1 MQGSLRVLHLVAGIY
16 GVIGGCRQMLVLLA
30 IVVLLEHRLTGA
42 LDVAVEEFVGV
53 GIFLLVQKPDAA
65 VVEIGTDMSQILAV
79 PLAELKVPP
88 ALLVGRSLYGVILK
102 RHLEELTGVVE
113 ELRRIVLLLQIQFL
127 VTEAVPDKKGRK
139 NLDFRK
145 GHKDYLAHIRSN
157 LYNGGIWFLNKQ
169 KYQDAYKFFDCY
181 IGCAEQP
188 MFKSYNYMEKD
199 KHLPTAAYYAVYS
212 GYKMKDPK
220 ATLHHSYVALK
231 DTVHYNY
238 MLQYLAETYALEKD
252 TARYVASLKEG
263 FKRVPT
269 FPFFFPR
276 LVEHYVDN
284 AQLDSAMVVVDEAL
298 TVVPDSDLYLAAK
311 SNLLLDQGKL
321 KECIEVSQKVIGVN
335 PEMPEPYYN
344 VGICYFNQAVEQDKN
359 SQNSRQVKAQVEA
372 DYKKALPYLVK
383 YRELEP
389 KEQGKWAF
397 PLYTIYLNLNM
408 GKEFDEIDKVM
419 RQSK

>member
-1 MQGSLRVLHLVAGIY
+1 MKRKLSIWKQFSLL
-16 GVIGGCRQMLVLLA
+16 
-30 IVVLLEHRLTGA
+30 
-42 LDVAVEEFVGV
+42 
-53 GIFLLVQKPDAA
+53 FLLMMSPMVVPAQKKEIQTAKDQVKAGRDLDKAVASMKKLLNDSVNRTNKKIWTVYFDA
-65 VVEIGTDMSQILAV
+65 VRKQYEQGNEKLY
-79 PLAELKVPP
+79 LKQKYDTAQLFNYTRQLFEV
-88 ALLVGRSLYGVILK
+88 AL
-102 RHLEELTGVVE
+102 
-113 ELRRIVLLLQIQFL
+113 QFDS
-127 VTEAVPDKKGRK
+127 VEAVPDKKGRK
-139 NLDFRK
+139 NLEFRK

-181 IGCAEQP
+181 IDCAEQP

-212 GYKMKDPK
+212 GYKMKNPK
-220 ATLHHSYVALK
+220 ATLHHSYMALK

-284 AQLDSAMVVVDEAL
+284 AQLDSAMAVVDEAL

>member
-1 MQGSLRVLHLVAGIY
+1 MKRKLSIWKQFSLL
-16 GVIGGCRQMLVLLA
+16 
-30 IVVLLEHRLTGA
+30 
-42 LDVAVEEFVGV
+42 
-53 GIFLLVQKPDAA
+53 FLLMMSPMVVPAQKKEIQTAKDHVKADKNLDQA
-65 VVEIGTDMSQILAV
+65 VASMKKLLNDSVNRTNKKIWTVYFDSMRKQYEQGNEKMY
-79 PLAELKVPP
+79 LKQKYDTAQLFNYTRQLFEV
-88 ALLVGRSLYGVILK
+88 AL
-102 RHLEELTGVVE
+102 
-113 ELRRIVLLLQIQFL
+113 QFDS
-127 VTEAVPDKKGRK
+127 VEAVPDKKGRK
-139 NLDFRK
+139 NLEFRK

-181 IGCAEQP
+181 IDCAEQP

-212 GYKMKDPK
+212 GYKMKNPK
-220 ATLHHSYVALK
+220 ATLHHSYMALK

-276 LVEHYVDN
+276 LVDHYVDN

-321 KECIEVSQKVIGVN
+321 KECIEVSQKVIDVN

-359 SQNSRQVKAQVEA
+359 SQNSRQVKAQVEG

-383 YRELEP
+383 DRELEP

>member
-1 MQGSLRVLHLVAGIY
+1 MMKRKLSIWKQFSLL
-16 GVIGGCRQMLVLLA
+16 
-30 IVVLLEHRLTGA
+30 
-42 LDVAVEEFVGV
+42 
-53 GIFLLVQKPDAA
+53 FLLMMSPMVVPAQKKEIQTAKDQVKAGKNLDQAVASMKKLLNDSVNRTNKKIWTVYFDA
-65 VVEIGTDMSQILAV
+65 VRKQYEQGNEKLY
-79 PLAELKVPP
+79 LKQKYDTAQLFNYTRQLFEV
-88 ALLVGRSLYGVILK
+88 AL
-102 RHLEELTGVVE
+102 
-113 ELRRIVLLLQIQFL
+113 QFDS
-127 VTEAVPDKKGRK
+127 VEAVPDKKGRK
-139 NLDFRK
+139 NLEFRK

-181 IGCAEQP
+181 IDCAEQP

-212 GYKMKDPK
+212 GYKMKNPK
-220 ATLHHSYVALK
+220 ATLHHSYMALK

-276 LVEHYVDN
+276 LVDHYVDN

-321 KECIEVSQKVIGVN
+321 KECIEVSQKVIDVN

-408 GKEFDEIDKVM
+408 GKEFDEIDKVI

>member
-1 MQGSLRVLHLVAGIY
+1 MMKRKLSIWKQFSLL
-16 GVIGGCRQMLVLLA
+16 
-30 IVVLLEHRLTGA
+30 
-42 LDVAVEEFVGV
+42 
-53 GIFLLVQKPDAA
+53 FLLMMSPMVVPAQKKEIQTAKDQVKAGRDLDKAVASMKKLLNDSVNRTNKKIWTVYFDA
-65 VVEIGTDMSQILAV
+65 VRKQYEQGNEKLY
-79 PLAELKVPP
+79 LKQKYDTAQLFNYTRQLFEV
-88 ALLVGRSLYGVILK
+88 AL
-102 RHLEELTGVVE
+102 
-113 ELRRIVLLLQIQFL
+113 QFDS
-127 VTEAVPDKKGRK
+127 VEAVPDKKGRK
-139 NLDFRK
+139 NLEFRK

-181 IGCAEQP
+181 IDCAEQP

-212 GYKMKDPK
+212 GYKMKNPK
-220 ATLHHSYVALK
+220 ATLHHSYMALK

-359 SQNSRQVKAQVEA
+359 SQNSRHVKAQVEA

>member
-1 MQGSLRVLHLVAGIY
+1 MKRKLSIWKQFSLL
-16 GVIGGCRQMLVLLA
+16 
-30 IVVLLEHRLTGA
+30 
-42 LDVAVEEFVGV
+42 
-53 GIFLLVQKPDAA
+53 FLLMMSPMVVPAQKKEIQTAKDQVKAGKNLDQAVASMKKLLNDSVNRTNRKIWTVYFDA
-65 VVEIGTDMSQILAV
+65 VRKQYEQGNEKLY
-79 PLAELKVPP
+79 LKQKYDTAQLFNYTRQLFEV
-88 ALLVGRSLYGVILK
+88 AL
-102 RHLEELTGVVE
+102 
-113 ELRRIVLLLQIQFL
+113 QFDS
-127 VTEAVPDKKGRK
+127 VEAVPDKKGRK
-139 NLDFRK
+139 NLEFRK

-181 IGCAEQP
+181 IDCAEQP

-212 GYKMKDPK
+212 GYKMKNPK
-220 ATLHHSYVALK
+220 ATLHHSYMALK

-276 LVEHYVDN
+276 LVDHYVDN

-321 KECIEVSQKVIGVN
+321 KECIEVSQKVIDVN

>member
-1 MQGSLRVLHLVAGIY
+1 MKRKLSIWKQFSLL
-16 GVIGGCRQMLVLLA
+16 
-30 IVVLLEHRLTGA
+30 
-42 LDVAVEEFVGV
+42 
-53 GIFLLVQKPDAA
+53 FLLMMSPMVVPAQKKEIQTAKDQVKAGRDLDKAVASMKKLLNDSVNRTNKKIWTVYFDA
-65 VVEIGTDMSQILAV
+65 VRKQYEQGNEKLY
-79 PLAELKVPP
+79 LKQKYDTAQLFNYTRQLFEV
-88 ALLVGRSLYGVILK
+88 AL
-102 RHLEELTGVVE
+102 
-113 ELRRIVLLLQIQFL
+113 QFDS
-127 VTEAVPDKKGRK
+127 VEAVPDKKGRK
-139 NLDFRK
+139 NLEFRK

-181 IGCAEQP
+181 IDCAEQP

-212 GYKMKDPK
+212 GYKLKNPK
-220 ATLHHSYVALK
+220 ATLHHSYMALK

-284 AQLDSAMVVVDEAL
+284 AQLDSAMMVVDEAL

-335 PEMPEPYYN
+335 PGMPEPYYN

-359 SQNSRQVKAQVEA
+359 SQNSRHVKAQVEA
-372 DYKKALPYLVK
+372 YYKKALPYLVK

>member
-1 MQGSLRVLHLVAGIY
+1 MKRKLSIWKQFSLL
-16 GVIGGCRQMLVLLA
+16 
-30 IVVLLEHRLTGA
+30 
-42 LDVAVEEFVGV
+42 
-53 GIFLLVQKPDAA
+53 FLLMMSPMVVPAQKKEIQTAKDQVKAGKNLDQAVASMKKLLNDSVNRTNKKIWTGYFDA
-65 VVEIGTDMSQILAV
+65 VRKQYEQGNEKLY
-79 PLAELKVPP
+79 LKQKYDTAQLFNYTRQLFEV
-88 ALLVGRSLYGVILK
+88 AL
-102 RHLEELTGVVE
+102 
-113 ELRRIVLLLQIQFL
+113 QFDS
-127 VTEAVPDKKGRK
+127 VEAVPDKKGRK
-139 NLDFRK
+139 NLEFRK

-181 IGCAEQP
+181 IDCAEQP

-212 GYKMKDPK
+212 GYKMKNPK
-220 ATLHHSYVALK
+220 ATLHHSYMALK

-276 LVEHYVDN
+276 LVDHYVDN

-321 KECIEVSQKVIGVN
+321 KECIEVSQKVIDVN

>member
-1 MQGSLRVLHLVAGIY
+1 MKRKLSIWKQFSLL
-16 GVIGGCRQMLVLLA
+16 
-30 IVVLLEHRLTGA
+30 
-42 LDVAVEEFVGV
+42 
-53 GIFLLVQKPDAA
+53 FLLMMSPMVVPAQKKEIQTAKDQVKAGKNLDQAVASMKKLLNDSVNRTNKKIWTVYFDA
-65 VVEIGTDMSQILAV
+65 VRKQYEQGNEKLY
-79 PLAELKVPP
+79 LKQKYDTAQLFNYTRQLFEV
-88 ALLVGRSLYGVILK
+88 AL
-102 RHLEELTGVVE
+102 
-113 ELRRIVLLLQIQFL
+113 QFDS
-127 VTEAVPDKKGRK
+127 VEAVPDKKGRK
-139 NLDFRK
+139 NLEFRK

-181 IGCAEQP
+181 IDCAEQP

-212 GYKMKDPK
+212 GYKMKNPK
-220 ATLHHSYVALK
+220 ATLHHSYMALK

-276 LVEHYVDN
+276 LVDHYVDN

-321 KECIEVSQKVIGVN
+321 KECIEVSQKVIDVN

>member
-1 MQGSLRVLHLVAGIY
+1 MKRKLSIWKQFSLL
-16 GVIGGCRQMLVLLA
+16 
-30 IVVLLEHRLTGA
+30 
-42 LDVAVEEFVGV
+42 
-53 GIFLLVQKPDAA
+53 FLLMMSPMVVPAQKKEIQTAKDQVKAGKNLDQAVASMKKLLNDSVNRTNKKIWTVYFDA
-65 VVEIGTDMSQILAV
+65 VRKQYEQGNEKLY
-79 PLAELKVPP
+79 LKQKYDTAQLFNYTRQLFEV
-88 ALLVGRSLYGVILK
+88 AL
-102 RHLEELTGVVE
+102 
-113 ELRRIVLLLQIQFL
+113 QFDS
-127 VTEAVPDKKGRK
+127 VEAVPDKKGRK
-139 NLDFRK
+139 NLEFRK

-181 IGCAEQP
+181 IDCAEQP

-212 GYKMKDPK
+212 GYKMKNPK
-220 ATLHHSYVALK
+220 ATLHHSYMALK
-231 DTVHYNY
+231 DMVHYNY

-276 LVEHYVDN
+276 LVDHYVDN

-321 KECIEVSQKVIGVN
+321 KECIEVSQKVIDVN

>member
-1 MQGSLRVLHLVAGIY
+1 MMKRKLSIWKQFSLL
-16 GVIGGCRQMLVLLA
+16 
-30 IVVLLEHRLTGA
+30 
-42 LDVAVEEFVGV
+42 
-53 GIFLLVQKPDAA
+53 FLLMMSPMVVPAQKKEIQTAKDQVKAGKNLDQAVASMKKLLNDSVNRTNKKIWTVYFDA
-65 VVEIGTDMSQILAV
+65 VRKQYEQGNEKLY
-79 PLAELKVPP
+79 LKQKYDTAQLFNYPRQLFEV
-88 ALLVGRSLYGVILK
+88 AL
-102 RHLEELTGVVE
+102 
-113 ELRRIVLLLQIQFL
+113 QFDS
-127 VTEAVPDKKGRK
+127 VEAVPDKKGRK
-139 NLDFRK
+139 NLEFRK

-181 IGCAEQP
+181 IDCAEQP

-212 GYKMKDPK
+212 GYKMKNPK
-220 ATLHHSYVALK
+220 ATLHHSYMALK

-276 LVEHYVDN
+276 LVDHYVDN

-321 KECIEVSQKVIGVN
+321 KECIEVSQKVIDVN

>member
-1 MQGSLRVLHLVAGIY
+1 MMKRKLSIWKQFSLL
-16 GVIGGCRQMLVLLA
+16 
-30 IVVLLEHRLTGA
+30 
-42 LDVAVEEFVGV
+42 
-53 GIFLLVQKPDAA
+53 FLLMMSPMVVPAQKKEIPTAKDQVKAGKNLDQAVASMKKLLNDSVNRTNKKIWTVYFDA
-65 VVEIGTDMSQILAV
+65 VRKQYEQGNEKLY
-79 PLAELKVPP
+79 LKQKYDTAQLFNYTRQLFEV
-88 ALLVGRSLYGVILK
+88 AL
-102 RHLEELTGVVE
+102 
-113 ELRRIVLLLQIQFL
+113 QFDS
-127 VTEAVPDKKGRK
+127 VEAVPDKKGRK
-139 NLDFRK
+139 NLEFRK

-181 IGCAEQP
+181 IDCAEQP

-212 GYKMKDPK
+212 GYKMKNPK
-220 ATLHHSYVALK
+220 ATLHHSYMALK

-276 LVEHYVDN
+276 LVDHYVDN

-321 KECIEVSQKVIGVN
+321 KECIEVSQKVIDVN

>member
-1 MQGSLRVLHLVAGIY
+1 MMKRKLSIWKQFSLL
-16 GVIGGCRQMLVLLA
+16 
-30 IVVLLEHRLTGA
+30 
-42 LDVAVEEFVGV
+42 
-53 GIFLLVQKPDAA
+53 FLLMMSPMVVPAQKKEIQTAKDQVKAGKNLDQAVASMKKLLNDSVNRTNKKIWTVYFDA
-65 VVEIGTDMSQILAV
+65 VRKQYEQGNEKLY
-79 PLAELKVPP
+79 LKQKYDTAQLFNYTRQLFEV
-88 ALLVGRSLYGVILK
+88 AL
-102 RHLEELTGVVE
+102 
-113 ELRRIVLLLQIQFL
+113 QFDS
-127 VTEAVPDKKGRK
+127 VEAVPDKKGRK
-139 NLDFRK
+139 NLEFRK

-181 IGCAEQP
+181 IDCAEQP
-188 MFKSYNYMEKD
+188 MFKSFNYMEKD

-212 GYKMKDPK
+212 GYKMKNPK
-220 ATLHHSYVALK
+220 ATLHHSYMALK

-276 LVEHYVDN
+276 LVDHYVDN

-321 KECIEVSQKVIGVN
+321 KECIEVSQKVIDVN

>member
-1 MQGSLRVLHLVAGIY
+1 MKRKLSIWKQFSLL
-16 GVIGGCRQMLVLLA
+16 
-30 IVVLLEHRLTGA
+30 
-42 LDVAVEEFVGV
+42 
-53 GIFLLVQKPDAA
+53 FLLMMSPMVVPAQKKEIQTAKDQVKAGKNLDQAVASMKKLLNDSVNRTNKKIWTVYFDA
-65 VVEIGTDMSQILAV
+65 VRKQYEQGNEKLY
-79 PLAELKVPP
+79 LKQKYDTAQLFNYTRQLFEV
-88 ALLVGRSLYGVILK
+88 AL
-102 RHLEELTGVVE
+102 
-113 ELRRIVLLLQIQFL
+113 QFDS
-127 VTEAVPDKKGRK
+127 VEAVPDKKGRK
-139 NLDFRK
+139 NLEFRK

-181 IGCAEQP
+181 IDCAEQP

-212 GYKMKDPK
+212 GYKMKNPK
-220 ATLHHSYVALK
+220 ATLHHSYLALK

-276 LVEHYVDN
+276 LVDHYVDN

-321 KECIEVSQKVIGVN
+321 KECIEVSQKVIDVN

>member
-1 MQGSLRVLHLVAGIY
+1 MKRKLSIWKQFSLL
-16 GVIGGCRQMLVLLA
+16 
-30 IVVLLEHRLTGA
+30 
-42 LDVAVEEFVGV
+42 
-53 GIFLLVQKPDAA
+53 FLLMMSPMVVPAQKKEIQTAKDQVKAGKNLDQAVASMKKLLNDSVNRTNKKIWTVYFDA
-65 VVEIGTDMSQILAV
+65 VRKQYEQGNEKLY
-79 PLAELKVPP
+79 LKQKYDTAQLFNYTRQLFEV
-88 ALLVGRSLYGVILK
+88 AL
-102 RHLEELTGVVE
+102 
-113 ELRRIVLLLQIQFL
+113 QFDS
-127 VTEAVPDKKGRK
+127 VEAVPDKKGRK
-139 NLDFRK
+139 NLEFRK

-181 IGCAEQP
+181 IDCAEQP

-212 GYKMKDPK
+212 GYKMKNPK
-220 ATLHHSYVALK
+220 ATLHHSYMALK

-276 LVEHYVDN
+276 LVDHYVDN

-298 TVVPDSDLYLAAK
+298 TVVPDSDSYLAAK

-321 KECIEVSQKVIGVN
+321 KECIEVSQKVIDVN

>member
-1 MQGSLRVLHLVAGIY
+1 MMKRKLSIWKQFSLL
-16 GVIGGCRQMLVLLA
+16 
-30 IVVLLEHRLTGA
+30 
-42 LDVAVEEFVGV
+42 
-53 GIFLLVQKPDAA
+53 FLLMMSPMVVPAQKEEIQTAKDQVKAGKNLDQAVASMKKLLNDSVNRTNKKIWTVYFDA
-65 VVEIGTDMSQILAV
+65 VRKQYEQGNEKLY
-79 PLAELKVPP
+79 LKQKYDTAQLFNYTRQLFEV
-88 ALLVGRSLYGVILK
+88 AL
-102 RHLEELTGVVE
+102 
-113 ELRRIVLLLQIQFL
+113 QFDS
-127 VTEAVPDKKGRK
+127 VEAVPDKKGRK
-139 NLDFRK
+139 NLEFRK

-181 IGCAEQP
+181 IDCAEQP
-188 MFKSYNYMEKD
+188 MFKSFNYMEKD

-212 GYKMKDPK
+212 GYKMKNPK
-220 ATLHHSYVALK
+220 ATLHHSYMALK

-276 LVEHYVDN
+276 LVDHYVDN

-321 KECIEVSQKVIGVN
+321 KECIEVSQKVIDVN

>member
-1 MQGSLRVLHLVAGIY
+1 MMKRKLSIWKQFSLL
-16 GVIGGCRQMLVLLA
+16 
-30 IVVLLEHRLTGA
+30 
-42 LDVAVEEFVGV
+42 
-53 GIFLLVQKPDAA
+53 FLLMMSPMVVPAQKKEIQTAKDQVKAGKNLDQAVASMKKLLNDSVNRTNKKIWTVYFDA
-65 VVEIGTDMSQILAV
+65 VRKQYEQGNEKLY
-79 PLAELKVPP
+79 LKQKYDTAQLFNYTRQLFEV
-88 ALLVGRSLYGVILK
+88 AL
-102 RHLEELTGVVE
+102 
-113 ELRRIVLLLQIQFL
+113 QFDS
-127 VTEAVPDKKGRK
+127 VEAVPDKKGRK
-139 NLDFRK
+139 NLEFRK

-181 IGCAEQP
+181 IDCAEQP

-212 GYKMKDPK
+212 GYKMKNPK
-220 ATLHHSYVALK
+220 ATLHHSYMALK

-276 LVEHYVDN
+276 LVDHYVDN

-311 SNLLLDQGKL
+311 SNLLLDQGRL
-321 KECIEVSQKVIGVN
+321 KECIEVSQKVIDVN

>member
-1 MQGSLRVLHLVAGIY
+1 MMKRKLSIWKQFSLL
-16 GVIGGCRQMLVLLA
+16 
-30 IVVLLEHRLTGA
+30 
-42 LDVAVEEFVGV
+42 
-53 GIFLLVQKPDAA
+53 FLLMMSPMVVPAQKKEIQTAKDQVKAGKNLDQAVASMKKLLNDSVNRTNKKIWTVYFDA
-65 VVEIGTDMSQILAV
+65 VRKQYEQGNEKLY
-79 PLAELKVPP
+79 LKQKYDTAQLFNYTRQLFEV
-88 ALLVGRSLYGVILK
+88 AL
-102 RHLEELTGVVE
+102 
-113 ELRRIVLLLQIQFL
+113 QFDS
-127 VTEAVPDKKGRK
+127 VEAVPDKKGRK
-139 NLDFRK
+139 NLEFRK

-181 IGCAEQP
+181 IDCAEQP

-212 GYKMKDPK
+212 GYKMKHPK
-220 ATLHHSYVALK
+220 ATLHHSYMALK

-276 LVEHYVDN
+276 LVDHYVDN

-321 KECIEVSQKVIGVN
+321 KECIEVSQKVIDVN

-372 DYKKALPYLVK
+372 DYKKAVPYLVK

>member
-1 MQGSLRVLHLVAGIY
+1 MKRKLSIWKQFSLL
-16 GVIGGCRQMLVLLA
+16 
-30 IVVLLEHRLTGA
+30 
-42 LDVAVEEFVGV
+42 
-53 GIFLLVQKPDAA
+53 FLLMMSPMVVPAQKKEIQTAKDQVKAGRDLDKAVASMKKLLNDSVNRTNKKIWTVYFDA
-65 VVEIGTDMSQILAV
+65 VRKQYEQGNEKLY
-79 PLAELKVPP
+79 LKQKYDTAQLFNYTRQLFEV
-88 ALLVGRSLYGVILK
+88 AL
-102 RHLEELTGVVE
+102 
-113 ELRRIVLLLQIQFL
+113 QFDS
-127 VTEAVPDKKGRK
+127 VEAVPDKKGRK
-139 NLDFRK
+139 NLEFRK

-181 IGCAEQP
+181 IDCAEQP

-212 GYKMKDPK
+212 GYKMKNPK
-220 ATLHHSYVALK
+220 ATLHHSYMALK

-276 LVEHYVDN
+276 LVDHYVDN

-321 KECIEVSQKVIGVN
+321 KKCIEVSQKVIDVN

>member
-1 MQGSLRVLHLVAGIY
+1 MMKRKLSIWKQFSLL
-16 GVIGGCRQMLVLLA
+16 
-30 IVVLLEHRLTGA
+30 
-42 LDVAVEEFVGV
+42 
-53 GIFLLVQKPDAA
+53 FLLMMSPMVVPAQKKEIQTAKDQVKAGKNLDQAVASMKKLLNDSVNRTNKKIWTVYFDA
-65 VVEIGTDMSQILAV
+65 VRKQYEQGNEKLY
-79 PLAELKVPP
+79 LKQKYDTAQLFNYTRQLFEV
-88 ALLVGRSLYGVILK
+88 AL
-102 RHLEELTGVVE
+102 
-113 ELRRIVLLLQIQFL
+113 QFDS
-127 VTEAVPDKKGRK
+127 VEAVPDKKGRK
-139 NLDFRK
+139 NLEFRK

-181 IGCAEQP
+181 IDCAEQP

-212 GYKMKDPK
+212 GYKMKNPK
-220 ATLHHSYVALK
+220 APLHHSYMALK

-276 LVEHYVDN
+276 LVDHYVDN

-321 KECIEVSQKVIGVN
+321 KECIEVSQKVIDVN

>member
-1 MQGSLRVLHLVAGIY
+1 MMKRKLSIWKQFSLLFLLMMSPMVVPAQKKEIQTAKDQVKAGKNLDQAVASMKKLLNDSVNRTNKKIWTVYFDAVRKQYEQGSDELYLKQKYDTAQLFNYTRQLFEVA
-16 GVIGGCRQMLVLLA
+16 
-30 IVVLLEHRLTGA
+30 
-42 LDVAVEEFVGV
+42 
-53 GIFLLVQKPDAA
+53 
-65 VVEIGTDMSQILAV
+65 
-79 PLAELKVPP
+79 
-88 ALLVGRSLYGVILK
+88 
-102 RHLEELTGVVE
+102 
-113 ELRRIVLLLQIQFL
+113 LQFDS
-127 VTEAVPDKKGRK
+127 VEAVPDKKGRK
-139 NLDFRK
+139 NLEFRK

-181 IGCAEQP
+181 IDCAEQP

-212 GYKMKDPK
+212 GYKMKNPK
-220 ATLHHSYVALK
+220 ATLHHSYMALK

-276 LVEHYVDN
+276 LVDHYVDN

-321 KECIEVSQKVIGVN
+321 KECIEVSQKVIDVN

>member
-1 MQGSLRVLHLVAGIY
+1 MMKRKLSIWKQFSLL
-16 GVIGGCRQMLVLLA
+16 
-30 IVVLLEHRLTGA
+30 
-42 LDVAVEEFVGV
+42 
-53 GIFLLVQKPDAA
+53 FLLMMSPMVVPAQKKEIQTAKDQVKAGKNLDQAVASMKKLLNDSVNRTNKKIWTVYFDA
-65 VVEIGTDMSQILAV
+65 VRKQYEQGNEKLY
-79 PLAELKVPP
+79 LKQKYDTAQLFNYTRQLFEV
-88 ALLVGRSLYGVILK
+88 AL
-102 RHLEELTGVVE
+102 
-113 ELRRIVLLLQIQFL
+113 QFDS
-127 VTEAVPDKKGRK
+127 VEAVPDKKGRK
-139 NLDFRK
+139 NLEFRK

-181 IGCAEQP
+181 IDCAEQP

-212 GYKMKDPK
+212 GYKMKNPK
-220 ATLHHSYVALK
+220 ATLHHSYMALK

-276 LVEHYVDN
+276 LVDHYVDN

-321 KECIEVSQKVIGVN
+321 KECIEVSQKVIDVN

-359 SQNSRQVKAQVEA
+359 SQNSRQVKARVAA

>member
-1 MQGSLRVLHLVAGIY
+1 MMKRKLSIWKQFSLL
-16 GVIGGCRQMLVLLA
+16 
-30 IVVLLEHRLTGA
+30 
-42 LDVAVEEFVGV
+42 
-53 GIFLLVQKPDAA
+53 FLLMMSPMVVPAQKKEIQTAKDQVKAGRDLDKAVASMKKLLNDSVNRTNKKIWTVYFDA
-65 VVEIGTDMSQILAV
+65 VRKQYEQGNEKLY
-79 PLAELKVPP
+79 LKQKYDTAQLFNYTRQLFEV
-88 ALLVGRSLYGVILK
+88 AL
-102 RHLEELTGVVE
+102 
-113 ELRRIVLLLQIQFL
+113 QFDS
-127 VTEAVPDKKGRK
+127 VEAVPDKKGRK
-139 NLDFRK
+139 NLEFRK

-181 IGCAEQP
+181 IDCAEQP

-212 GYKMKDPK
+212 GYKMKNPK
-220 ATLHHSYVALK
+220 ATLHHSYMALK

-284 AQLDSAMVVVDEAL
+284 AQLDSAMAVVDEAL

>member
-1 MQGSLRVLHLVAGIY
+1 MMKRKLSIWKQFSLL
-16 GVIGGCRQMLVLLA
+16 
-30 IVVLLEHRLTGA
+30 
-42 LDVAVEEFVGV
+42 
-53 GIFLLVQKPDAA
+53 FLLMMSPMVVPAQKKEIQTAKDQVKAGKNLDQAVASMKKLLNDSVNRTNKKIWTVYFDA
-65 VVEIGTDMSQILAV
+65 VRKQYEQGNEKLY
-79 PLAELKVPP
+79 LKQKYDTAQLFNYTRQLFEV
-88 ALLVGRSLYGVILK
+88 AL
-102 RHLEELTGVVE
+102 
-113 ELRRIVLLLQIQFL
+113 QFDS
-127 VTEAVPDKKGRK
+127 VEAVPDKKGRK
-139 NLDFRK
+139 NLEFRK
-145 GHKDYLAHIRSN
+145 VHKDYLAHIRSN

-181 IGCAEQP
+181 IDCAEQP

-212 GYKMKDPK
+212 GYKMKNPK
-220 ATLHHSYVALK
+220 ATLHHSYMALK

-276 LVEHYVDN
+276 LVDHYVDN

-321 KECIEVSQKVIGVN
+321 KECIEVSQKVIDVN

>member
-1 MQGSLRVLHLVAGIY
+1 MKRKLSIWKQFSLL
-16 GVIGGCRQMLVLLA
+16 
-30 IVVLLEHRLTGA
+30 
-42 LDVAVEEFVGV
+42 
-53 GIFLLVQKPDAA
+53 FLLMMSPMVVPAQKKEIQTAKDQVKAGRDLDKAVASMKKLLNDSVNRTNKKIWTVYFDA
-65 VVEIGTDMSQILAV
+65 VRKQYEQGNEKLY
-79 PLAELKVPP
+79 LKQKYDTAQLFNYTRQLFEV
-88 ALLVGRSLYGVILK
+88 AL
-102 RHLEELTGVVE
+102 
-113 ELRRIVLLLQIQFL
+113 QFDS
-127 VTEAVPDKKGRK
+127 VEAVPDKKGRK
-139 NLDFRK
+139 NLEFRK

-181 IGCAEQP
+181 IDCAEQP

-212 GYKMKDPK
+212 GYKMKNPK
-220 ATLHHSYVALK
+220 ATLHHSYMALK

-276 LVEHYVDN
+276 LVDHYVDN

-321 KECIEVSQKVIGVN
+321 KECIEVSQKVIDVN

>member
-1 MQGSLRVLHLVAGIY
+1 MMKRKLSIWKQFSLL
-16 GVIGGCRQMLVLLA
+16 
-30 IVVLLEHRLTGA
+30 
-42 LDVAVEEFVGV
+42 
-53 GIFLLVQKPDAA
+53 FLLMMSPMVVPAQKKEIQTAKDQVKAGKNLDQAVASMKKLLNDSVNRTNKKIWTVYFDA
-65 VVEIGTDMSQILAV
+65 VRKQYEQGNEKLY
-79 PLAELKVPP
+79 LKQKYDT
-88 ALLVGRSLYGVILK
+88 AQLFNYTRQLFEGAR
-102 RHLEELTGVVE
+102 
-113 ELRRIVLLLQIQFL
+113 QFDS
-127 VTEAVPDKKGRK
+127 VEAVPDKKGRK
-139 NLDFRK
+139 NLEFRK

-181 IGCAEQP
+181 IDCAEQP

-212 GYKMKDPK
+212 GYKMKNPK
-220 ATLHHSYVALK
+220 ATLHHSYMALK

-276 LVEHYVDN
+276 LVDHYVDN

-321 KECIEVSQKVIGVN
+321 KECIEVSQKVIDVN

>member
-1 MQGSLRVLHLVAGIY
+1 MKRKLSIWKQFSLL
-16 GVIGGCRQMLVLLA
+16 
-30 IVVLLEHRLTGA
+30 
-42 LDVAVEEFVGV
+42 
-53 GIFLLVQKPDAA
+53 FLLMMSPMVVPAQKKEIQTAKDQVKAGRDLDKAVASMKKLLNDSVNRTNKKIWTVYFDA
-65 VVEIGTDMSQILAV
+65 VRKQYEQGNEKLY
-79 PLAELKVPP
+79 LKQKYDTAQLFNYTRQLFEV
-88 ALLVGRSLYGVILK
+88 AL
-102 RHLEELTGVVE
+102 
-113 ELRRIVLLLQIQFL
+113 QFDS
-127 VTEAVPDKKGRK
+127 VEAVPGKKGRK
-139 NLDFRK
+139 NLEFRK

-181 IGCAEQP
+181 IDCAEQP

-212 GYKMKDPK
+212 GYKMKNPK

-276 LVEHYVDN
+276 LVDHYVDN
-284 AQLDSAMVVVDEAL
+284 AQLDSAMMVVDEAL

>member
-1 MQGSLRVLHLVAGIY
+1 MMKRKLSIWKQFSLL
-16 GVIGGCRQMLVLLA
+16 
-30 IVVLLEHRLTGA
+30 
-42 LDVAVEEFVGV
+42 
-53 GIFLLVQKPDAA
+53 FLLMMSPMVVPAQKKEIQVAKDQVKAGRDLDKAVASMKKLLNDSVNRTNKKIWTVYFDA
-65 VVEIGTDMSQILAV
+65 VRKQYEQGNEKLY
-79 PLAELKVPP
+79 LKQKYDTAQLFNYTRQLFEV
-88 ALLVGRSLYGVILK
+88 AL
-102 RHLEELTGVVE
+102 
-113 ELRRIVLLLQIQFL
+113 QFDS
-127 VTEAVPDKKGRK
+127 VEAVPDKKGRK
-139 NLDFRK
+139 NLEFRK

-181 IGCAEQP
+181 IDCAEQP

-212 GYKMKDPK
+212 GYKMKNPK
-220 ATLHHSYVALK
+220 ATLHHSYMALK

-321 KECIEVSQKVIGVN
+321 KECIEVSQKVIDVN

>member
-1 MQGSLRVLHLVAGIY
+1 MKRKLSIWKQFSLL
-16 GVIGGCRQMLVLLA
+16 
-30 IVVLLEHRLTGA
+30 
-42 LDVAVEEFVGV
+42 
-53 GIFLLVQKPDAA
+53 FLLMMSPMVVPAQKKEIQTAKDQVKAGKNLDQAVASMKKLLNDSVNRTNKKIWTVYFDA
-65 VVEIGTDMSQILAV
+65 VRKQYEQGNEKLY
-79 PLAELKVPP
+79 LKQKYDTAQLFNYTRQLFEV
-88 ALLVGRSLYGVILK
+88 AL
-102 RHLEELTGVVE
+102 
-113 ELRRIVLLLQIQFL
+113 QFDS
-127 VTEAVPDKKGRK
+127 VEAVPDKKGRK
-139 NLDFRK
+139 NLEFRK

-181 IGCAEQP
+181 IDCAEQP

-212 GYKMKDPK
+212 GYKMKNPK
-220 ATLHHSYVALK
+220 ATLHHSYMALK

-276 LVEHYVDN
+276 LVDHYVDN

-321 KECIEVSQKVIGVN
+321 KECIEVSQKVIDVN

-419 RQSK
+419 RQIK

>member
-1 MQGSLRVLHLVAGIY
+1 MMKRKLSIWKQFSLL
-16 GVIGGCRQMLVLLA
+16 
-30 IVVLLEHRLTGA
+30 
-42 LDVAVEEFVGV
+42 
-53 GIFLLVQKPDAA
+53 FLLMMSPMVVPAQKKEIQTAKDQVKAGKNLDQAVASMKKLLNDSVNRTNKKIWTVYFDA
-65 VVEIGTDMSQILAV
+65 VRKQYEQGNEKLY
-79 PLAELKVPP
+79 LKQKYDTAQLFNYTRQLFEV
-88 ALLVGRSLYGVILK
+88 AL
-102 RHLEELTGVVE
+102 
-113 ELRRIVLLLQIQFL
+113 QFDS
-127 VTEAVPDKKGRK
+127 VEAVPGKKGRK
-139 NLDFRK
+139 NLEFRK
-145 GHKDYLAHIRSN
+145 GHTDYLAHIRSN

-199 KHLPTAAYYAVYS
+199 RHLPTAAYYAVYS

>member
-1 MQGSLRVLHLVAGIY
+1 MKRKLSIWKQFSLL
-16 GVIGGCRQMLVLLA
+16 
-30 IVVLLEHRLTGA
+30 
-42 LDVAVEEFVGV
+42 
-53 GIFLLVQKPDAA
+53 FLLMMSPMVVPAQKKEIQTAKDQVKAGKNLDQAVASMKKLLNDSVNRTNKKIWTVYFDA
-65 VVEIGTDMSQILAV
+65 VRKQYEQGNEKLY
-79 PLAELKVPP
+79 LKQKYDTAQLFNYTRQLFEV
-88 ALLVGRSLYGVILK
+88 AL
-102 RHLEELTGVVE
+102 
-113 ELRRIVLLLQIQFL
+113 QFDS
-127 VTEAVPDKKGRK
+127 VEAVPDKKGRK
-139 NLDFRK
+139 NLEFRK

-181 IGCAEQP
+181 IDCAEQP

-212 GYKMKDPK
+212 GYKMKNPK
-220 ATLHHSYVALK
+220 ATLHHSYMALK

-276 LVEHYVDN
+276 LVDHYVDN

-321 KECIEVSQKVIGVN
+321 KECIEVSQKVIDVN

-397 PLYTIYLNLNM
+397 PLYTIYLNLNV

>member
-1 MQGSLRVLHLVAGIY
+1 MMKRKLSIWKQFSLL
-16 GVIGGCRQMLVLLA
+16 
-30 IVVLLEHRLTGA
+30 
-42 LDVAVEEFVGV
+42 
-53 GIFLLVQKPDAA
+53 FLLMMSPMVVPAQKKEIQTAKDQVKAGKNLDQAVASMKKLLNDSVNRTNKKIWTVYFDA
-65 VVEIGTDMSQILAV
+65 VRKQYEQGNEKLY
-79 PLAELKVPP
+79 LKQKYDTAQLFNYTRQLFEV
-88 ALLVGRSLYGVILK
+88 AL
-102 RHLEELTGVVE
+102 
-113 ELRRIVLLLQIQFL
+113 QFDS
-127 VTEAVPDKKGRK
+127 VEAVPGKKGRK
-139 NLDFRK
+139 NLEFRK
-145 GHKDYLAHIRSN
+145 GNTDYLAHIRSN

-181 IGCAEQP
+181 IVCAEQP

-212 GYKMKDPK
+212 GYKMKNPK

-284 AQLDSAMVVVDEAL
+284 AQLDSAMMVVDEAL

>member
-1 MQGSLRVLHLVAGIY
+1 MKRKLSIWKQFSLL
-16 GVIGGCRQMLVLLA
+16 
-30 IVVLLEHRLTGA
+30 
-42 LDVAVEEFVGV
+42 
-53 GIFLLVQKPDAA
+53 FLLMMSPMVVPAQKKEIQTAKDQVKAGKNLDQAVASMKKLLNDSVNRTNKKIWTVYFDA
-65 VVEIGTDMSQILAV
+65 VRTQYEQGNEKLY
-79 PLAELKVPP
+79 LKQKYDTAQLFNYTRQLFEV
-88 ALLVGRSLYGVILK
+88 AL
-102 RHLEELTGVVE
+102 
-113 ELRRIVLLLQIQFL
+113 QFDS
-127 VTEAVPDKKGRK
+127 VEAVPDKKGRK
-139 NLDFRK
+139 NLEFRK

-181 IGCAEQP
+181 IDCAEQP

-212 GYKMKDPK
+212 GYKMKNPK
-220 ATLHHSYVALK
+220 ATLHHSYMALK

-276 LVEHYVDN
+276 LVDHYVDN

-321 KECIEVSQKVIGVN
+321 KECIEVSQKVIDVN

>member
-1 MQGSLRVLHLVAGIY
+1 MKRKLSIWKQFSLL
-16 GVIGGCRQMLVLLA
+16 
-30 IVVLLEHRLTGA
+30 
-42 LDVAVEEFVGV
+42 
-53 GIFLLVQKPDAA
+53 FLLMMSPMVVPAQKKEIQTAKDQVKAGKNLDQAVASMKKLLNDSVNRTNKKIWTVYFDA
-65 VVEIGTDMSQILAV
+65 VRKQYEQGNEKLY
-79 PLAELKVPP
+79 LKQKYDTAKLFNYTRQLFEV
-88 ALLVGRSLYGVILK
+88 AL
-102 RHLEELTGVVE
+102 
-113 ELRRIVLLLQIQFL
+113 QFDS
-127 VTEAVPDKKGRK
+127 VEAVPDKKGRK
-139 NLDFRK
+139 NLEFRK

-181 IGCAEQP
+181 IDCAEQP

-212 GYKMKDPK
+212 GYKMKNPK
-220 ATLHHSYVALK
+220 ATLHHSYMALK

-276 LVEHYVDN
+276 LVDHYVDN

-321 KECIEVSQKVIGVN
+321 KECIEVSQKVIDVN

>member
-1 MQGSLRVLHLVAGIY
+1 MKRKLSIWKQFSLLFLLMMSPMVVPAQKKEIQTAKDQVKAGKNLDQAVASMKKLLNDSVNRTNKKIWTVYFDAVRKQYEQGNAKLYLKQKYDTAQLFNY
-16 GVIGGCRQMLVLLA
+16 TRQLF
-30 IVVLLEHRLTGA
+30 E
-42 LDVAVEEFVGV
+42 VAV
-53 GIFLLVQKPDAA
+53 
-65 VVEIGTDMSQILAV
+65 
-79 PLAELKVPP
+79 
-88 ALLVGRSLYGVILK
+88 
-102 RHLEELTGVVE
+102 
-113 ELRRIVLLLQIQFL
+113 QFDS
-127 VTEAVPDKKGRK
+127 VEAVPDKKGRK
-139 NLDFRK
+139 NLEFRK

-181 IGCAEQP
+181 IDCAEQP

-212 GYKMKDPK
+212 GYKMKNPK
-220 ATLHHSYVALK
+220 AALHHSYMALK

-276 LVEHYVDN
+276 LVDHYVDN

-321 KECIEVSQKVIGVN
+321 KECIEVSQKVIDVN

>member
-1 MQGSLRVLHLVAGIY
+1 MMKRKLSIWKQFSLL
-16 GVIGGCRQMLVLLA
+16 
-30 IVVLLEHRLTGA
+30 
-42 LDVAVEEFVGV
+42 
-53 GIFLLVQKPDAA
+53 FLLMMSPMVVPAQKKEIQTAKDQVKAGRDLDKAVASMKKLLNDSVNRTNKKIWTVYFDA
-65 VVEIGTDMSQILAV
+65 VRKQYEQGNEKLY
-79 PLAELKVPP
+79 LKQKYDTAQLFNYTRQLFEV
-88 ALLVGRSLYGVILK
+88 AL
-102 RHLEELTGVVE
+102 
-113 ELRRIVLLLQIQFL
+113 QFDS
-127 VTEAVPDKKGRK
+127 VEAVPDKKGRK
-139 NLDFRK
+139 NMEFRK

-181 IGCAEQP
+181 IDCAEQP

-212 GYKMKDPK
+212 GYKMKNPK
-220 ATLHHSYVALK
+220 ATLHHSYMALK

-284 AQLDSAMVVVDEAL
+284 AQLDSAMMVVDEAL

-321 KECIEVSQKVIGVN
+321 KECIEVSQKVIDVN
-335 PEMPEPYYN
+335 PEIPEPYYN

>member
-1 MQGSLRVLHLVAGIY
+1 MMKRKLSIWKQFSLL
-16 GVIGGCRQMLVLLA
+16 
-30 IVVLLEHRLTGA
+30 
-42 LDVAVEEFVGV
+42 
-53 GIFLLVQKPDAA
+53 FLLMMSPMVVPAQKKEIQTAKDQVKAGKNLDQAVASMKKLLNDSVNRTNKKIWTVYFDA
-65 VVEIGTDMSQILAV
+65 VRKQYEQGNEKLY
-79 PLAELKVPP
+79 LKQKYDTAQLFNYTRQLFEV
-88 ALLVGRSLYGVILK
+88 AL
-102 RHLEELTGVVE
+102 
-113 ELRRIVLLLQIQFL
+113 QFDS
-127 VTEAVPDKKGRK
+127 VEAVPDKKGRK
-139 NLDFRK
+139 NLEFRK

-181 IGCAEQP
+181 IDCAEQP

-212 GYKMKDPK
+212 GYKMKNPK
-220 ATLHHSYVALK
+220 ATLHHSYMALK
-231 DTVHYNY
+231 DMVHYNY

-276 LVEHYVDN
+276 LVDHYVDN

-321 KECIEVSQKVIGVN
+321 KECIEVSQKVIDVN